1 MAEHV
6 ESTRPVRLRPTY
18 KMKGAATLPSS
29 NSKAFVAAQKAMM
42 KSIEASVIK
51 LKAERERFFRDRR
64 NSED

>member
-6 ESTRPVRLRPTY
+6 ESTRPGRPRPIDH
-18 KMKGAATLPSS
+18 MKGAASLPSS
-29 NSKAFVAAQKAMM
+29 NSKAFMAAQKTMM